1 MEEINKTNRLTILVI
16 AFVLVI
22 IIGLITL
29 RRPEIKYELSP
40 TESLALLNDTA
51 LICTPGQVAGML
63 ADSSG
68 KVVFVDV
75 RNSIAFNRG
84 HVKNAIN
91 IPVRELF
98 TPKNRTIF
106 KDLEKASQKAV
117 LYGESQLQANGP
129 WLMLQQTG
137 YKNILVFTGSYAQL
151 NLNPSDSLY
160 RLLPLLSETPLIDTA
175 ALNALTAPTAKA
187 VTAPEKPA
195 KKIVVPVKKAVTS
208 GGGC

>member
-40 TESLALLNDTA
+40 TESLALFNDPA
-51 LICTPGQVAGML
+51 FICTPGQVAAML

-75 RNSIAFNRG
+75 RNSIEFNRG

-98 TPKNRTIF
+98 TRKNRSIF

-129 WLMLQQTG
+129 WLMLHQTG
-137 YKNILVFTGSYAQL
+137 FKNVLLFAGSYTQL
-151 NLNPSDSLY
+151 ELNPSDSLL

-175 ALNALTAPTAKA
+175 ALKALTAPSAKA
-187 VTAPEKPA
+187 ATAPEKPV
-195 KKIVVPVKKAVTS
+195 KKIVAPVRKEVTS